1 MEADPNRE
9 NVVRMIGSST
19 ERDLQG
25 DTMALSALTDM
36 AQVDPG
42 MSIWLNHRYSLPESL
57 FGSLLEKPELRL
69 QGGIADLHIVSDVT
83 PSNPDA
89 IKTYGYIK
97 EGRRMGCSI
106 GCIILEYEID
116 EENDDGR
123 SWWPPLIILHVLPL
137 EWSVVGIPANQRSWV
152 ENAIRGLFERSLTQG
167 KGDEALKLAP
177 AMRGLYPRAFT
188 EKLKDVN
195 DQSLL
200 KDLEKIKPRAM
211 PDQRIEWEAPRKVFT
226 LNRMQKGAWASTD
239 IGRNE
244 VTALLEKGIGLP
256 LHTEK
261 TMIGWDP
268 ATGPGSAVLVKSDG
282 DGNVLEVKPLAEGEV
297 VEPDKAK
304 EEQKATLL
312 TNNATG
318 STEVAEV
325 IPLKEYDEGIAEAG
339 EPCVTSEEK
348 KAEALKSIE
357 EAEERWDREHE
368 IPLIS
373 GYSPETVTLP
383 KGVEPLAEL
392 DKARFE
398 SIAGPLDVQLFN
410 ALAAR
415 LGQSQIALD
424 GNGEIVASKAFPELS
439 PESVQETIAKALDIV
454 EATKAGNKLSKENRG
469 HVQACHDALVS
480 MAGTQWDPCEGLDGS
495 SDGEETD
502 EEGAKDIGIVSS
514 AKFEQLLTEQSAKF
528 DAFVDALATHGIDP
542 NALKDLQGEIKDAQ
556 RQAQVLQGQI
566 QETEDAIAKLKDMP
580 LGQPTMLKRSVKTGQ
595 DVATYQDFAGIRRT
609 TVRELN
615 VNERRWTLAEAL
627 EQTTVISRTLPG
639 GETLNYRKWPEGV
652 GGSVQAGVR
661 PELTGAQRQWMHP
674 MEMLS
679 YSDGNEAAVPCYD
692 DPCGVK
698 A

>member
-1 MEADPNRE
+1 MRVSTLEPSLLKDGPNPALQPDFKIYTGAMEADPNRE

-36 AQVDPG
+36 AQVDTG
-42 MSIWLNHRYSLPESL
+42 MSIWLKHRYSLPESL

-69 QGGIADLHIVSDVT
+69 QGSIADLHIVSDVT

-152 ENAIRGLFERSLTQG
+152 ENAIKGLFERSLIQG

-195 DQSLL
+195 DQALL
-200 KDLEKIKPRAM
+200 RDLEKTKPRAM
-211 PDQRIEWEAPRKVFT
+211 PDQRIEWEAPRKMFT
-226 LNRMQKGAWASTD
+226 LNRIQKGAWASTD

-244 VTALLEKGIGLP
+244 VTALLEKGIDVP
-256 LHTEK
+256 LHAEK

-268 ATGPGSAVLVKSDG
+268 ANAVSALLDKSDG
-282 DGNVLEVKPLAEGEV
+282 DGNILEVKPLAEEEA
-297 VEPDKAK
+297 VEPDEAK
-304 EEQKATLL
+304 EEQKVTLL

-318 STEVAEV
+318 STEVAEE
-325 IPLKEYDEGIAEAG
+325 IPLKEYDEGIAGAG
-339 EPCVTSEEK
+339 EPCVTSEEDQLI
-348 KAEALKSIE
+348 AEVEVEKSE
-357 EAEERWDREHE
+357 ETQGMPIVGEPGPE
-368 IPLIS
+368 II
-373 GYSPETVTLP
+373 TLP

-398 SIAGPLDVQLFN
+398 SIANPLDVQLFN

-424 GNGEIVASKAFPELS
+424 GNGEIVAVKAFPELS
-439 PESVQETIAKALDIV
+439 PESVQETIAKALGIH
-454 EATKAGNKLSKENRG
+454 EAIKAGNKLS
-469 HVQACHDALVS
+469 
-480 MAGTQWDPCEGLDGS
+480 
-495 SDGEETD
+495 
-502 EEGAKDIGIVSS
+502 
-514 AKFEQLLTEQSAKF
+514 
-528 DAFVDALATHGIDP
+528 
-542 NALKDLQGEIKDAQ
+542 
-556 RQAQVLQGQI
+556 
-566 QETEDAIAKLKDMP
+566 
-580 LGQPTMLKRSVKTGQ
+580 
-595 DVATYQDFAGIRRT
+595 
-609 TVRELN
+609 
-615 VNERRWTLAEAL
+615 
-627 EQTTVISRTLPG
+627 
-639 GETLNYRKWPEGV
+639 
-652 GGSVQAGVR
+652 
-661 PELTGAQRQWMHP
+661 
-674 MEMLS
+674 
-679 YSDGNEAAVPCYD
+679 
-692 DPCGVK
+692 
-698 A
+698 

>member
-1 MEADPNRE
+1 MHVSTLEPSLLKDGPNPALQPDFKIYTGAMEADPNRE

-152 ENAIRGLFERSLTQG
+152 ENAIKGLFERSLAQG

-188 EKLKDVN
+188 DKLKDVN
-195 DQSLL
+195 DAALL
-200 KDLEKIKPRAM
+200 KDLEKTKPRAM
-211 PDQRIEWEAPRKVFT
+211 PEQRIEWEAPRKTFT
-226 LNRMQKGAWASTD
+226 LNRIQKGAWASTD

-244 VTALLEKGIGLP
+244 VTALLENGIGLP
-256 LHTEK
+256 LHAEK

-282 DGNVLEVKPLAEGEV
+282 DGNVLEARPLAEEEA

-304 EEQKATLL
+304 EEQKVTLL

-318 STEVAEV
+318 STEIAEE
-325 IPLKEYDEGIAEAG
+325 IPLKKYDEGIAEVEVEKSEETQGMPIVG
-339 EPCVTSEEK
+339 EP
-348 KAEALKSIE
+348 
-357 EAEERWDREHE
+357 
-368 IPLIS
+368 
-373 GYSPETVTLP
+373 GPETVTLP

-398 SIAGPLDVQLFN
+398 SIANPLDVQLFN

-424 GNGEIVASKAFPELS
+424 GNGEIVADKAFPELS
-439 PESVQETIAKALDIV
+439 PESVQETIAKALGIH
-454 EATKAGNKLSKENRG
+454 EAIKAGNKLSKENRG
-469 HVQACHDALVS
+469 
-480 MAGTQWDPCEGLDGS
+480 
-495 SDGEETD
+495 
-502 EEGAKDIGIVSS
+502 
-514 AKFEQLLTEQSAKF
+514 
-528 DAFVDALATHGIDP
+528 
-542 NALKDLQGEIKDAQ
+542 
-556 RQAQVLQGQI
+556 
-566 QETEDAIAKLKDMP
+566 
-580 LGQPTMLKRSVKTGQ
+580 
-595 DVATYQDFAGIRRT
+595 
-609 TVRELN
+609 
-615 VNERRWTLAEAL
+615 
-627 EQTTVISRTLPG
+627 
-639 GETLNYRKWPEGV
+639 
-652 GGSVQAGVR
+652 
-661 PELTGAQRQWMHP
+661 
-674 MEMLS
+674 
-679 YSDGNEAAVPCYD
+679 
-692 DPCGVK
+692 
-698 A
+698 